1 MSHQYHMGRR
11 EFITRSAVVTAGLG
25 VTAALNGLALDATRR
40 DIEEAA
46 HKVGKLLRHRLGN
59 GKREI
64 SALVG
69 ASDWAPEAIEAGI
82 LCDINYWHKAQRWQK
97 PTTGTSAGQR
107 GFTPTAVL
115 KNREAY
121 YCEVTVDR
129 VRGSHETGEIDE
141 EGFYQFVKQAL
152 VRSGLHYFDD
162 YKFHFGYHTVA
173 EWKNNR
179 GPLKAYE
186 RLKKEGLVKHLA
198 ISQHS
203 YNGNAKVPG
212 GESAVDMLEAIIDE
226 GLYEHAQ
233 FFYTFGDGD
242 PMEQILDLAR
252 RKGFGSIVMKTSRG
266 AGRMKEDPEFMK
278 KFPADASPHNV
289 LARWLTTSTKIDA
302 AVIAIQDLDQFVDT
316 YSGAGKPLRA
326 ADVRGLEQMVAYA
339 NQEVCRLCNQ
349 CMSHCPQQLQI
360 ADILRYERYALD
372 YHEKKAARRFY
383 GQLDKQADSCTECGA
398 CLPHC
403 PQGLR
408 IPEKLAG
415 AHRILG

>member
-1 MSHQYHMGRR
+1 MGRR
-11 EFITRSAVVTAGLG
+11 EFITKSAVATASLG
-25 VTAALNGLALDATRR
+25 VTAALNGLALDTPREA
-40 DIEEAA
+40 IEEAA
-46 HKVGKLLRHRLGN
+46 YKVGKLPRHRLGN

-69 ASDWAPEAIEAGI
+69 ASDWAPEVIEAGI

-97 PTTGTSAGQR
+97 PNTANDAGKP
-107 GFTPTAVL
+107 GFTPAAIL
-115 KNREAY
+115 KNREAH
-121 YCEVTVDR
+121 YCEITVDR

-141 EGFYQFVKQAL
+141 EAFYHYVKQAL
-152 VRSGLHYFDD
+152 EQSGLSYFDD

-179 GPLKAYE
+179 GPVKAYE

-198 ISQHS
+198 LSQHS
-203 YNGNAKVPG
+203 YEGNAKVPG
-212 GESAVDMLEAIIDE
+212 GESALGMLTAIIDE

-233 FFYTFGDGD
+233 FFYAFGKGD
-242 PMEQILDLAR
+242 PIEQILDLAR
-252 RKGFGSIVMKTSRG
+252 LKGFGTIVMKTSRG
-266 AGRMKEDPEFMK
+266 AGRMQEDPEFMK
-278 KFPADASPHNV
+278 KFPAGASPYNV
-289 LARWLTTSTKIDA
+289 LARWLTTSAKVDA
-302 AVIAIQDLDQFVDT
+302 AVIAIRDLNQFVDT

-326 ADVRGLEQMVAYA
+326 ADVQGLEQMAAYA

-372 YHEKKAARRFY
+372 YHEKKAARRLY
-383 GQLDKQADSCTECGA
+383 GQLDKQADLCTECGD

-408 IPEKLAG
+408 IPEKLAA